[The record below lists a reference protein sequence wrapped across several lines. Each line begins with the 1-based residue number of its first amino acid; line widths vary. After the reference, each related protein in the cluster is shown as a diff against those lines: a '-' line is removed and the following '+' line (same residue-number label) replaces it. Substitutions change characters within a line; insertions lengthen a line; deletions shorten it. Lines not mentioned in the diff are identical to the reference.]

1 LFASIGVALTVAALP
16 AVALAASPPKVQ
28 IEPAEQTPTGFIL
41 KATVNPEGS
50 ATSYYFIYKQAGAV
64 ECEDLEGC
72 GPETPHGGPLT
83 GDTQQNVQAEV
94 TGLEPNTAY
103 VYWLI
108 ARNANPEAV
117 RSREL
122 TFTTPPATPSI
133 EWTNAWNLTPTD
145 ATLGAGINPQGL
157 SDGAY
162 YQFQLVKNTSE
173 YLPEMFCSEGGV
185 TQPVGR
191 GCGGN
196 WGTPP
201 EVIPLGGK
209 VEGSKGQQVSL
220 DLVGAGVTLT
230 PGTTYHYR
238 VLSAKALAEEE
249 GGIFWERPSVIGP
262 DQTFTTPLASA
273 PSIESESA
281 ASVTP
286 TGATLEA
293 TVNSEDLPQGAYY
306 QFQIVKSTSE
316 YLPELAC
323 PEPSLQ
329 QNSSDGCNSPDVGLE
344 PTPGALPIGF
354 IAKGA
359 EGQSVSQSL
368 AAAGVTLQPDTTYH
382 YRVLAVKRVQ
392 SEDGINWQGPPVA
405 GPDHTFTTPPPPAI
419 ESVSVSH
426 VTEHDATLEAQID
439 TEGLET
445 SYQFRLSAICGGKG
459 ACLVVVN
466 YPLPSGLLL
475 GSFVDQSVS
484 LDLNAAGVTLQPGGT
499 YTYSVSATSASG
511 TTESATH
518 NFTTPE
524 NVVEPLSAVTS
535 PLSGSGQPAGSDTN
549 SGDQPAG
556 SESSGSGSS
565 SSSSTPGV
573 QSPDLQ
579 VGKTTKLQALTNAQK
594 LSKALK
600 LCDKKPKKQRA
611 TCRTQ
616 AHKRYAT
623 SGKQATTGKK

>member
-1 LFASIGVALTVAALP
+1 MGQSATTQRRSGGWLTRGLLALLATTGAALSVAVLP
-16 AVALAASPPKVQ
+16 AAALAASS
-28 IEPAEQTPTGFIL
+28 PA
-41 KATVNPEGS
+41 
-50 ATSYYFIYKQAGAV
+50 
-64 ECEDLEGC
+64 
-72 GPETPHGGPLT
+72 
-83 GDTQQNVQAEV
+83 
-94 TGLEPNTAY
+94 
-103 VYWLI
+103 
-108 ARNANPEAV
+108 
-117 RSREL
+117 
-122 TFTTPPATPSI
+122 I

-185 TQPVGR
+185 VQPVGQ

-220 DLVGAGVTLT
+220 DLAGAGVTLT

-249 GGIFWERPSVIGP
+249 GGIFWEHPSVIGP

-273 PSIESESA
+273 PSIESESTA
-281 ASVTP
+281 TVTP
-286 TGATLEA
+286 TAATLEA
-293 TVNSEDLPQGAYY
+293 TINSEDLPQGAYY
-306 QFQIVKSTSE
+306 QFQVVKSTSE

-329 QNSSDGCNSPDVGLE
+329 LNSDDGCNSPDVGLQ

-354 IAKGA
+354 IAKGSQ
-359 EGQSVSQSL
+359 GQTVSQSL
-368 AAAGVTLQPDTTYH
+368 AAAGITLQPGTTYH
-382 YRVLAVKRVQ
+382 YRVLAVNKVQ
-392 SEDGINWQGPPVA
+392 SEDGINWKGPPVA
-405 GPDHTFTTPPPPAI
+405 GPDQTFTTPPPPAI
-419 ESVSVSH
+419 ESTSVSN

-484 LDLNAAGVTLQPGGT
+484 LDLNSAGVTLQPGGT
-499 YTYSVSATSASG
+499 YTYSLSATNASG
-511 TTESATH
+511 TTESAPH

-524 NVVEPLSAVTS
+524 NVVQPLGAGITTS
-535 PLSGSGQPAGSDTN
+535 SLSGSGQPAGSDTT
-549 SGDQPAG
+549 SGGQPAG
-556 SESSGSGSS
+556 SGGSHA
-565 SSSSTPGV
+565 PGV
-573 QSPDLQ
+573 TPLGPQMCLCNCARGCH
-579 VGKTTKLQALTNAQK
+579 GKKVSFEHPTRTQK

-600 LCDKKPKKQRA
+600 LCKKKSKKQRPICKRQAEKKYSA
-611 TCRTQ
+611 TNKHR
-616 AHKRYAT
+616 A
-623 SGKQATTGKK
+623 